1 MGSNWS
7 SGVDDFG
14 EKIVTLAA
22 FFVRVKARCVAKLH
36 QEVASAASGVNKTF
50 VWVMVAVASLVV
62 ACCAAALVYLKFF
75 RRQQPL
81 LNGRELSGRVFEYVD
96 WATGTSRFHKAARDG
111 NVEVIHDAIHRDPSV
126 VQSWDRY
133 GRSALHYAARGGHA
147 EVCHLLLAAA
157 APLEKQDI
165 FGRTALHL
173 AAYDGKADVAQ
184 LLVNSRA
191 DVHVK
196 GQNRKT
202 PVDEARQQGHSQVVS
217 ILECASAAE
226 PVMTQ
231 LPEAS

>member
-7 SGVDDFG
+7 FGVENFN
-14 EKIVTLAA
+14 EKIVTLA
-22 FFVRVKARCVAKLH
+22 FFVKLKARCVAKLH
-36 QEVASAASGVNKTF
+36 QETAAGNKTI
-50 VWVMVAVASLVV
+50 VWVMVAVASSVV
-62 ACCAAALVYLKFF
+62 ACCLAAVVYLKFF
-75 RRQQPL
+75 RRRQPL
-81 LNGRELSGRVFEYVD
+81 LSGRELSGRVFEYVD

-111 NVEVIHDAIHRDPSV
+111 HVEVVHDAIHRDPGV

-147 EVCHLLLAAA
+147 EVCRLLLAAA

-173 AAYDGKADVAQ
+173 AAYDGQADVAQ

-202 PVDEARQQGHSQVVS
+202 PLDEARQQNHSQVVG
-217 ILECASAAE
+217 ILESASAASADE
-226 PVMTQ
+226 PMMTQ